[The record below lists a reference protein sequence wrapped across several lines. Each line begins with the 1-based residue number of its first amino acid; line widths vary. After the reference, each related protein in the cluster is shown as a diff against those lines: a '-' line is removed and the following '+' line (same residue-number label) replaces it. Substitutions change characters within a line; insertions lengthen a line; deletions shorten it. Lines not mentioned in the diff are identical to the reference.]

1 MKNVLMLLLVAVAV
15 VSGPRPLLAQYAM
28 DMKLDN
34 PSYLQFE
41 AMEARVVVRNDTDRL
56 LLIGGLR
63 ETAVVEFSIRRNN
76 QAVQRRRTGML
87 VENALIMPGQ
97 TRELKVDLGR
107 YYDIQQFGLYEIT
120 ASLVADGVTLFSSP
134 RVVDVVPGLELSSV
148 VRAVPNHPSRMRRYT
163 LRYWNR
169 SDREM
174 LFLCVVD
181 EKEGVNYGVHVLG
194 PVVRVVLPEMSFDQF
209 GNVKVKHQSDNGVFA
224 YTTLKSTVDGVVLVR
239 QKIENDD
246 IKAPGGRKPVD

>member
-1 MKNVLMLLLVAVAV
+1 
-15 VSGPRPLLAQYAM
+15 
-28 DMKLDN
+28 
-34 PSYLQFE
+34 
-41 AMEARVVVRNDTDRL
+41 
-56 LLIGGLR
+56 
-63 ETAVVEFSIRRNN
+63 
-76 QAVQRRRTGML
+76 ML

-239 QKIENDD
+239 QKIENLSL
-246 IKAPGGRKPVD
+246 IHI

>member
-1 MKNVLMLLLVAVAV
+1 
-15 VSGPRPLLAQYAM
+15 
-28 DMKLDN
+28 
-34 PSYLQFE
+34 
-41 AMEARVVVRNDTDRL
+41 
-56 LLIGGLR
+56 
-63 ETAVVEFSIRRNN
+63 
-76 QAVQRRRTGML
+76 ML
-87 VENALIMPGQ
+87 VENVLIMPGQ

-107 YYDIQQFGLYEIT
+107 YYDVQQFGLYEIT
-120 ASLVADGVTLFSSP
+120 ASLVADGVRLFSSP

-163 LRYWNR
+163 LRYWSRN
-169 SDREM
+169 DREM

-194 PVVRVVLPEMSFDQF
+194 PVVRVVLPEMSFDQL

-239 QKIENDD
+239 QQIENDD
-246 IKAPGGRKPVD
+246 IKAPGGRRLVD